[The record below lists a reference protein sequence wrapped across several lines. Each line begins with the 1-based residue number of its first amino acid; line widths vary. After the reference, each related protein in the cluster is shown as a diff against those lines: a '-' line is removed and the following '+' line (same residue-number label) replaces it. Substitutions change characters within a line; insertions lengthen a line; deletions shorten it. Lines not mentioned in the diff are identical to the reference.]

1 LAKYKLNLAGIVGK
15 YVGIPYAL
23 GGNGSSGIDCL
34 MLVNSIGRELGASI
48 PDEFKGVSEDD
59 YAKLWTESP
68 EKAKHIF
75 ISYVSSLGERI
86 DVPFL
91 FPPDLVLFRDG
102 EDELGV
108 GVYVGKGLILSAFV
122 EEETRLVNREGYP
135 IEAVI
140 RWVVKH
146 V

>member
-1 LAKYKLNLAGIVGK
+1 MAKYKLNLSGIVGK
-15 YVGIPYAL
+15 YIGIPYAL
-23 GGNGSSGIDCL
+23 GGNGSSGMDCL
-34 MLVNSIGRELGASI
+34 MLINTIGRELGANI
-48 PDEFKGVSEDD
+48 PDEFKGISEDN
-59 YAKLWTESP
+59 YARLWTEFP
-68 EKAKHIF
+68 QKAKRTL

-86 DVPFL
+86 GVPFL

-108 GVYVGKGLILSAFV
+108 GVYMGKGLILSAFV
-122 EEETRLVNREGYP
+122 EEEIRLVNREGYP